1 MHTAW
6 RVSDWLGQE
15 PEVSSWHLSVT
26 AALERT
32 LRSRSSNDAWR
43 CPRGGAR
50 RAMGRGHRL
59 WPPHVNRETCTVLI
73 DLAHAFHIPLS
84 TERLSISRRRC
95 PPATKPLQPAF
106 FIGGDGQWGDLQFR
120 YPLHP
125 VGITPDR
132 SCFDNPHAS
141 KTFALQALALPML
154 EPIRGCDRC

>member
-1 MHTAW
+1 MASERDRST
-6 RVSDWLGQE
+6 RENVEE
-15 PEVSSWHLSVT
+15 PVIAT
-26 AALERT
+26 MAGAARGAER
-32 LRSRSSNDAWR
+32 
-43 CPRGGAR
+43 GAQW
-50 RAMGRGHRL
+50 AGHR
-59 WPPHVNRETCTVLI
+59 WSVRPPHVNREICTVLI

-106 FIGGDGQWGDLQFR
+106 FIGGAGQWGDGQFR